1 MKRKKIFNIAN
12 YKDNSERRFGML
24 CKSEEEAKTFCNYLD
39 SLGKQWTSSD
49 SYARETYW
57 RGEPVIYYFN
67 SNSFEFLRD
76 LDNESSNVILIFND
90 FDWSL
95 HQHPKSTYT
104 FQLADLKDE
113 QIVKVRSGE
122 KYIKIK
128 DYFMNSTRG
137 IRVSHYTRSLGSFVD
152 RDKDIV
158 AVYELNAE
166 DSFHLP
172 LSLDTLLLDS
182 CSEDEY
188 LTCIWS
194 REEDEKPIELTV
206 DILEDYFGHP
216 IKIVEN

>member
-1 MKRKKIFNIAN
+1 MRRKKIFNIAN
-12 YKDNSERRFGML
+12 YMDGSARKFGIL
-24 CKSEEEAKTFCNYLD
+24 CKTEDEAKTFCNYLD
-39 SLGKQWTSSD
+39 SLGKHWSSSTSYTVMTCWD
-49 SYARETYW
+49 
-57 RGEPVIYYFN
+57 GEPIVYYFN
-67 SNSFEFLRD
+67 CDTYEPSRD
-76 LDNESSNVILIFND
+76 LREKSNDIILKFSD

-95 HQHPKSTYT
+95 HQRSEPTYT

-216 IKIVEN
+216 IKIVED